1 MIDEQDAA
9 DAGPLQERGLA
20 VCVTRT
26 LMRDGADKARLAAEL
41 LDFAGFGRGR
51 AYAAKDPGRDT
62 GEGLRPG
69 QDASRPGTAARAPG
83 GAGAAPLRA
92 HPGVLPGSSAG
103 AGQAGGDRFPGDC
116 RAGPAIRRGR
126 VAGTAGR
133 GLSVAAQRA
142 AEWSRRHGYEAQ
154 LLIPADIARLDE
166 SELRRLLDHRSRGP
180 CVLICPASD
189 AGTNALLT
197 TPPDA
202 IPFCFGER
210 SSALHHAAALRRG
223 LHCELLQMEHLRFD
237 VDTPDDLDSLIQD
250 NSGQGRRSG

>member
-1 MIDEQDAA
+1 MRLRTLVVIPVKDFGQAKTRLGPVLPPERRAALARRLCERTLAFFQDRLPEQDRLVVTASREIA
-9 DAGPLQERGLA
+9 GLA
-20 VCVTRT
+20 RQ
-26 LMRDGADKARLAAEL
+26 
-41 LDFAGFGRGR
+41 
-51 AYAAKDPGRDT
+51 Y
-62 GEGLRPG
+62 
-69 QDASRPGTAARAPG
+69 
-83 GAGAAPLRA
+83 GAA
-92 HPGVLPGSSAG
+92 VLLEP
-103 AGQAGGDRFPGDC
+103 QAG
-116 RAGPAIRRGR
+116 
-126 VAGTAGR
+126 

-250 NSGQGRRSG
+250 NSGQGPQERVMPWNL